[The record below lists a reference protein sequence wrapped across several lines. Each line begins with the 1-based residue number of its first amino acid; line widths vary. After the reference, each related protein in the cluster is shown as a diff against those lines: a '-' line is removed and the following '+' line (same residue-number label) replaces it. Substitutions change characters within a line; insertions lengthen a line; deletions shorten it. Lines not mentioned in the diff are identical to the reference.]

1 MSIAGYLSKRN
12 TVELRMPKSDESGK
26 PCNDGPA
33 IRFEGP
39 VMRGEKSVRQEQR
52 DVAIRATSHRGESYS
67 TIEDY
72 DPVLRAHC
80 RL

>member
-1 MSIAGYLSKRN
+1 MSIAGYLSAGKP
-12 TVELRMPKSDESGK
+12 ELRMPKKDCDELG
-26 PCNDGPA
+26 

-39 VMRGEKSVRQEQR
+39 VVTGKKTVDEQLAGRMTEESNYYQSV
-52 DVAIRATSHRGESYS
+52 D
-67 TIEDY
+67 DY